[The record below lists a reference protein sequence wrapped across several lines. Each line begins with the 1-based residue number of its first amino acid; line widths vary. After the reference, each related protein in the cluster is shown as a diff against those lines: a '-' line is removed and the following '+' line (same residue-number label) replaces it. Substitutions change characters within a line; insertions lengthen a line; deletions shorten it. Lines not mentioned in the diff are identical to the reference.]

1 MKDVPRIDDR
11 PEYIND
17 RSELGHWEMDCV
29 CGRQR
34 TLSALLVLTERV
46 SRHELIFKLPDK
58 RAVTVVGVLDDMERR
73 LGPVFPKVFQ
83 SITVDNGMEFRDY
96 AGLTASLAGGKRT
109 EVYYCHPYRSGERG
123 SNENANRII
132 RRFVPKGTDIATVTD
147 QQLQQIQDWM
157 NQYPRKSLGW
167 AAPCDFKIFESAA
180 AQMERCNL

>member
-1 MKDVPRIDDR
+1 
-11 PEYIND
+11 
-17 RSELGHWEMDCV
+17 MDCV